1 MENFDKIRTS
11 IFGSPLLIR
20 AVSVPLARKP
30 KRSEVKIEMNF
41 RGLQATITTNGPIT
55 HPTMML
61 STAPKF
67 PTMKIRKELKIIEG
81 LFLEAYTSQMSRMA
95 MLQKVFEAYRK
106 LGTELNITTS
116 KHTQDVTDGNS

>member
-11 IFGSPLLIR
+11 IFGSPLLIT

-55 HPTMML
+55 HPSMML
-61 STAPKF
+61 PTAPKF

-95 MLQKVFEAYRK
+95 MLQKVFEAYRD
-106 LGTELNITTS
+106 LGTELTITTS
-116 KHTQDVTDGNS
+116 KHTQDVNGNS